1 MFEGSLVESRGLTVS
16 PAKRWTALGSAMAQ
30 CALAALLV
38 AIPLIRPQLPPLHRE
53 TPQVMAPLPPKPPVV
68 RVEAAAAA
76 SPTTAMSVPATAPMV
91 ANTQAVLSRP
101 TGLEMGREMGAEP
114 AITGISMG
122 RGPLN
127 GVLAGM
133 GAGTPTPNVAAAP
146 HRTMGPVNISSGVVT
161 GMLLAPI
168 RPVYPAIARVAG
180 IQGAVVMEATISKTG
195 RIESLRAVSGPPMLR
210 QAALDAVQA
219 ARYQPY
225 QLNGQATEVQT
236 TITVVFRLG
245 E

>member
-68 RVEAAAAA
+68 RVEVAAAA
-76 SPTTAMSVPATAPMV
+76 SSTTAMSVPAAAPMV
-91 ANTQAVLSRP
+91 ANPQAVLSRP
-101 TGLEMGREMGAEP
+101 TGLEMGAEP

-127 GVLAGM
+127 SVLAGL
-133 GAGTPTPNVAAAP
+133 GAGTPRPNLAAAP
-146 HRTMGPVNISSGVVT
+146 HRTTGPVNISSGVVT